1 MFKRKPQP
9 VQGFCWDIASKAL
22 GEIAGVITPLVLAG
36 VVWLVITLPTTLTR
50 LEESQNRL
58 LEGKRDIL
66 KTLQEHDR
74 TLENHELRII
84 RQETLNT
91 R

>member
-9 VQGFCWDIASKAL
+9 VQGFCWEVASKAL
-22 GEIAGVITPLVLAG
+22 GELTGVITPMVLAG
-36 VVWLVITLPTTLTR
+36 VVWLVITLPATLAR
-50 LEESQNRL
+50 LEESNTRL
-58 LEGKRDIL
+58 LEGKKEIL
-66 KTLQEHDR
+66 KTLEQHDR

-84 RQETLNT
+84 RQETLNA

>member
-9 VQGFCWDIASKAL
+9 VQGFCWEFASKAL
-22 GEIAGVITPLVLAG
+22 GEMTGVITPMVLAG

-50 LEESQNRL
+50 LEESQKRL
-58 LEGKRDIL
+58 LEGKQDIL

-74 TLENHELRII
+74 VLENHELRII
-84 RQETLNT
+84 RQETLNSQ
-91 R
+91 